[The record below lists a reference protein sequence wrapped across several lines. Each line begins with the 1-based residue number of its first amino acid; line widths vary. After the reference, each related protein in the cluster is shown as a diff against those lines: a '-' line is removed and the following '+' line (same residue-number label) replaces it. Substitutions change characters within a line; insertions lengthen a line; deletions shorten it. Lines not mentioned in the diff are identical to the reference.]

1 MLIRAED
8 NFLEILV
15 AERIPDNLP
24 TAGDIQVKISVQ
36 SFGFSAQGLTWIDCL
51 SLQNFVEQL
60 RQLENK
66 RHGSAELSSISPHEF
81 WMKICSTDSLG
92 HVAIFGRLSQSE
104 QGLRY
109 NHLLE
114 FGFSFDP
121 SLLPSLVKNF
131 EVIENGTEKPIERFA
146 VKALRDRFQSKF
158 K

>member
-8 NFLEILV
+8 NFLEMLV

-24 TAGDIQVKISVQ
+24 TAGDIQVKISMQ
-36 SFGFSAQGLTWIDCL
+36 SFGFSAQGLTWIDRL
-51 SLQNFVEQL
+51 NLQDFVAQL

-81 WMKICSTDSLG
+81 WLKICSTDSLG
-92 HVAIFGRLSQSE
+92 HVAIFGRLSQAKQQTE
-104 QGLRY
+104 QGLTC

-131 EVIENGTEKPIERFA
+131 EVIENRA
-146 VKALRDRFQSKF
+146 
-158 K
+158 